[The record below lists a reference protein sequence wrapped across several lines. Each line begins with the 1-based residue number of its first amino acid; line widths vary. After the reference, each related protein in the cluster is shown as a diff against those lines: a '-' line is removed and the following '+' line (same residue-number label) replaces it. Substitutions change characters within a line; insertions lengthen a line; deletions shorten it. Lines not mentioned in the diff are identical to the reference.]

1 MTGTR
6 LVLTILAA
14 TATLLVL
21 EIVRFL
27 IQKTL
32 SRRFASD
39 GSLNPQFMSSFLVN
53 FVFIVMLPCI
63 VYAALYPVLPFTS
76 YRSGFFI
83 ALFIFGVGVL
93 PAHIRSQNQYKLPNV
108 ITTFDLFW
116 NLLILL
122 LVIGSITYMY
132 HY

>member
-21 EIVRFL
+21 EIARFF
-27 IQKTL
+27 IQKGL
-32 SRRFASD
+32 SQRFDSD
-39 GSLNPQFMSSFLVN
+39 GSLNPQFTSPFLVN

-76 YRSGFFI
+76 YRSGFCI

-93 PAHIRSQNQYKLPNV
+93 PAHIRSQNQYKLPSV

-116 NLLILL
+116 NLLTLL
-122 LVIGSITYMY
+122 LVIGSITYIY

>member
-6 LVLTILAA
+6 LLYTILVA

-21 EIVRFL
+21 ETVRFL
-27 IQKTL
+27 LQRAL
-32 SRRFASD
+32 WRRFESD
-39 GSLNPQFMSSFLVN
+39 SAFNLQFTSPFLVN

-83 ALFIFGVGVL
+83 ALFVFGAGVL
-93 PAHIRSQNQYKLPNV
+93 PAHIRSQNQYRLPNV
-108 ITTFDLFW
+108 IFTFDLCW
-116 NLLILL
+116 NLLTLL
-122 LVIGSITYMY
+122 LVIGSITYVY